1 MGCPYGHPDPLEEP
15 SIMEIS
21 RRQDRRSRQTNHP
34 LTILSVISS
43 ASFQSNHYLHCHYHC
58 HHSTPPY
65 HNLYGPFGC
74 ARKET
79 FPSPRSVPNYGMP
92 FPCIPSYRPWARL
105 IAKCCDDSA
114 KIVGVDE
121 EVSIW
126 STWAAGLWM
135 TEGDRLIRCQLRLR
149 LLPWSKNGLNSHPS
163 GGPVHSY
170 PSGYDNLATKQPTMV
185 ITLKPASATC
195 GITQCE

>member
-1 MGCPYGHPDPLEEP
+1 MIWFFQEEELWWMGCPYGHPDPLEEP

-43 ASFQSNHYLHCHYHC
+43 ASFPSNHYLHCHYHC

-92 FPCIPSYRPWARL
+92 FHCIPSCRPWARL

-114 KIVGVDE
+114 KIVGVDK

-126 STWAAGLWM
+126 SSWAAGLWM
-135 TEGDRLIRCQLRLR
+135 TEAGWFDYRLCILANARIL
-149 LLPWSKNGLNSHPS
+149 S
-163 GGPVHSY
+163 GNYVP
-170 PSGYDNLATKQPTMV
+170 DD
-185 ITLKPASATC
+185 
-195 GITQCE
+195 